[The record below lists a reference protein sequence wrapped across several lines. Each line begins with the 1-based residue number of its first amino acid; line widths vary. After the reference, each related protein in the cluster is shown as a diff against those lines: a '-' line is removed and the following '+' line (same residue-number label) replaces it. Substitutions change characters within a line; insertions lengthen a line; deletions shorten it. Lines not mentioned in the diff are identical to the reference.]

1 MMSLVIAKSFKNFEI
16 EFISRQ
22 NLFSKK
28 LRESIFIEINEI
40 LI

>member
-1 MMSLVIAKSFKNFEI
+1 MSLFIAKNFKNFEI

-28 LRESIFIEINEI
+28 LRENIFIKINEI
-40 LI
+40 LV